1 MDTALDAQTNTNWLW
16 KYGRADCMA
25 RRVSWADGAPPFE
38 RRARAAQPPQ
48 FTRHPHNQ
56 LEPEGPGSAKPV
68 HEVSEQAYTS
78 QSIDLT
84 PALVTR
90 HTHSHIAAVLHGAPR
105 VHAPRNVG
113 VGHDEV
119 TPENSLAKGE
129 RIETAERSIEGG
141 RGGRNKIDPLASIN
155 VRRAL
160 RDEGASVHDETK
172 KPSSSHSARLLGLRP
187 PGKRSAAEH

>member
-1 MDTALDAQTNTNWLW
+1 MGMLPRN
-16 KYGRADCMA
+16 CMA
-25 RRVSWADGAPPFE
+25 RRVSWAEGSPPFE

-78 QSIDLT
+78 QSMDLT

-129 RIETAERSIEGG
+129 RVETAERSIEGS
-141 RGGRNKIDPLASIN
+141 RGGG
-155 VRRAL
+155 
-160 RDEGASVHDETK
+160 GAQQN
-172 KPSSSHSARLLGLRP
+172 
-187 PGKRSAAEH
+187 RSAGLNQRASRAPRRRCECT